1 MFSCPVK
8 LAVWQQV
15 HHEHLDA
22 EAPITSLDLHH
33 LLITT
38 LRSPHVRSTSDHC
51 IIAATL
57 ESIWLSHWSFIFND
71 TPFTTDIVLA
81 LVAQKIRQHK
91 QESFLT
97 AGIPHSPPPF
107 FSIDPL

>member
-15 HHEHLDA
+15 HHKHLDA
-22 EAPITSLDLHH
+22 EAPITSLDFHH
-33 LLITT
+33 LLTT
-38 LRSPHVRSTSDHC
+38 LRSPHVRSTSDLC

-71 TPFTTDIVLA
+71 TPFATDIVLA
-81 LVAQKIRQHK
+81 LVAQIIRQHK
-91 QESFLT
+91 QESFLA

-107 FSIDPL
+107 FSIGPL